1 MNEIVIAIISGLCV
15 AVPSIIA
22 TTSSNKRNNDLIKYR
37 IEELTEKVEKHNG
50 LVERMIIVE
59 QSTKSAHKR
68 LDDVCDK
75 LNFERRD

>member
-1 MNEIVIAIISGLCV
+1 MSQIIVALISGSCV
-15 AVPSIIA
+15 AIPAVL
-22 TTSSNKRNNDLIKYR
+22 TTILSNKRNNELIKYR

-68 LDDVCDK
+68 IDTVCDK
-75 LNFERRD
+75 LNFERRE